1 MGFLDGQLVAA
12 GLRVDP
18 DPRQDPWRF
27 DRRRL
32 EKQVEK
38 RMQSAAAS
46 GGNRLIEQLEHCALT
61 YGCRAAQNYFI
72 GRHEAPLPT
81 SVTCNAQCVGCI
93 SLQTDGQFRAS
104 HDRLD
109 RAPTPAEVT
118 AVALEHIEKV
128 PEAIVSFG
136 QGCEGEPLLAG
147 DLLIASTRMIR
158 AATDAGT
165 IHLNSNA
172 SKPEVVDELAATGL
186 DSMRVSMNSARP
198 EIYAAYY
205 RPHKYGFEDVRA
217 SMAAMKRRGRFLS
230 INYLVFPGVTDTEA
244 EAAALED
251 LIAATGIDLVQLRN
265 LNIDP
270 EAYFACLPAG
280 TVRPGFGIR
289 QLMARLQAR
298 FPRLRFGY
306 FNPPKERYKA
316 WGVEATAPVEPASP
330 AIDPAKLP
338 AMATREKTTRRR
350 KKAAPEPTGL
360 TPVETRTT
368 PPPPEIE
375 RLIQEVEADGGTVLA
390 PYREPF
396 GGRWVLLVA
405 LPLERVVPSPFQ
417 RKASPLHIGRLR
429 TVIEKVGRFLDP
441 VIVVRQTD
449 GTYWTPNGNHRL
461 QALRRWAPARSPR
474 SSSPSRRWCT
484 RSSPS
489 TPRRR
494 TTCARSR
501 SR

>member
-1 MGFLDGQLVAA
+1 MRTMARPKMVFADASGTIYDHPALEMAGVDGGTPVPVAVSDLIALPRGSDLFVLPGRAPIGIDPTTGDAVEYRGEGDVNGGASGVTAVAAFLAPAHTLSHLPAYAPHPFAAALPLFAYAAVGFLDGEFVAA

-32 EKQVEK
+32 EKQVEQ
-38 RMQSAAAS
+38 RMTEAAAA
-46 GGNRLIEQLEHCALT
+46 GGNRLVEQLERCALT

-109 RAPTPAEVT
+109 RPPTPEEVA
-118 AVALEHIEKV
+118 AVALEHIGKV

-136 QGCEGEPLLAG
+136 QGCEGEPLLGG
-147 DLLIASTRMIR
+147 DLLIDSTRLIR
-158 AATDAGT
+158 AATGAGT

-172 SKPEVVDELAATGL
+172 SKPDVVDELAAAGL
-186 DSMRVSMNSARP
+186 DSLRVSMNSARP

-251 LIAATGIDLVQLRN
+251 LIAATDLDLVQMRN

-270 EAYFACLPAG
+270 EAYVACLPAG
-280 TVRPGFGIR
+280 TVEPGFGIQR
-289 QLMARLQAR
+289 LMARLHRR

-306 FNPPKERYKA
+306 FNPPKERFAA
-316 WGVEATAPVEPASP
+316 WAAAAAAPVPPASP
-330 AIDPAKLP
+330 AIE
-338 AMATREKTTRRR
+338 M
-350 KKAAPEPTGL
+350 
-360 TPVETRTT
+360 
-368 PPPPEIE
+368 
-375 RLIQEVEADGGTVLA
+375 
-390 PYREPF
+390 
-396 GGRWVLLVA
+396 
-405 LPLERVVPSPFQ
+405 
-417 RKASPLHIGRLR
+417 H
-429 TVIEKVGRFLDP
+429 
-441 VIVVRQTD
+441 
-449 GTYWTPNGNHRL
+449 
-461 QALRRWAPARSPR
+461 
-474 SSSPSRRWCT
+474 
-484 RSSPS
+484 
-489 TPRRR
+489 
-494 TTCARSR
+494 
-501 SR
+501 

>member
-1 MGFLDGQLVAA
+1 VARWAARWLETAPDTELDMHMRARPKMVFADANGTIYDHPVLEMAGVDGGVPVPVSAADLVSLPRGSDVFVLPGRTPIGIDPESGRPVEYRGEGTERAATAVAAFLAPAHTLSHLPAYSPRPFAAALPLFAYAAVGFLDGELVAA

-32 EKQVEK
+32 EKQVHK
-38 RMQSAAAS
+38 RMASAAAA
-46 GGNRLIEQLEHCALT
+46 GGSRLIEQLERCALT

-109 RAPTPAEVT
+109 RAPTPSEVT
-118 AVALEHIEKV
+118 AVALEHIERV

-136 QGCEGEPLLAG
+136 QGCEGEPLLSG
-147 DLLIASTRMIR
+147 ELLIESTRMIR

-205 RPHKYGFEDVRA
+205 RPHKYGFEDVMA

-244 EAAALED
+244 EVEALEE
-251 LIAATGIDLVQLRN
+251 LIAATGLDLVQLRN

-270 EAYFACLPAG
+270 EAYFACLPPG
-280 TVRPGFGIR
+280 TMRPGFGIR
-289 QLMARLQAR
+289 RLMARLQAR

-306 FNPPKERYKA
+306 FNPPKERYTA
-316 WGVEATAPVEPASP
+316 WRTATDAVVAAS
-330 AIDPAKLP
+330 
-338 AMATREKTTRRR
+338 
-350 KKAAPEPTGL
+350 G
-360 TPVETRTT
+360 
-368 PPPPEIE
+368 
-375 RLIQEVEADGGTVLA
+375 
-390 PYREPF
+390 
-396 GGRWVLLVA
+396 
-405 LPLERVVPSPFQ
+405 
-417 RKASPLHIGRLR
+417 
-429 TVIEKVGRFLDP
+429 
-441 VIVVRQTD
+441 
-449 GTYWTPNGNHRL
+449 
-461 QALRRWAPARSPR
+461 
-474 SSSPSRRWCT
+474 
-484 RSSPS
+484 
-489 TPRRR
+489 
-494 TTCARSR
+494 
-501 SR
+501 